1 MTFGSIPDE
10 AVDRKIPPGLLIV
23 DRVRGLQYRVAA
35 EGEDPLS
42 GPIAQARRGGGN
54 RAIGFAVGIVVLL
67 VVVAIVALR
76 KGRKQ

>member
-42 GPIAQARRGGGN
+42 GPIAQGAEGA
-54 RAIGFAVGIVVLL
+54 AIGLSGLPWASLSFLSW
-67 VVVAIVALR
+67 LR
-76 KGRKQ
+76 